1 MNLNYIDYRKTPIFP
16 YLANIWQTPFALVL
30 MLATQLLAFVLGESL
45 KKSPS
50 RKISTS

>member
-1 MNLNYIDYRKTPIFP
+1 
-16 YLANIWQTPFALVL
+16 